1 MLASRDVLRGARVL
15 DAYAGSGALGLE
27 ALSRGA
33 ASALFIEADKATAG
47 IIGRNIAALGL
58 AEVASVRPV
67 RVAVALDRP
76 ASARFDLVLADPPY
90 PMGEEQLSRDL
101 ALIVAQGWF
110 ATNGLLVVERS
121 TRSPQP
127 SWPEGLVGEDCRRY
141 GETALWFASPD
152 VLAPE

>member
-1 MLASRDVLRGARVL
+1 MAS
-15 DAYAGSGALGLE
+15 
-27 ALSRGA
+27 
-33 ASALFIEADKATAG
+33 
-47 IIGRNIAALGL
+47 
-58 AEVASVRPV
+58 P
-67 RVAVALDRP
+67 AVTSTT